1 MMKIGDFFF
10 LDNILIMLSLKEEK
24 MHRLTSK
31 IYIKYNNIKSSQTVL
46 NLSIVAD
53 VNTLV

>member
-1 MMKIGDFFF
+1 
-10 LDNILIMLSLKEEK
+10 MLSLKEEK

-46 NLSIVAD
+46 NLLIVAD
-53 VNTLV
+53 VNTLVQLTI